1 MNVWICIRSLQMN
14 LTLQTR
20 RPSFVLTCC
29 VVMSRN
35 IYQLKM
41 HCQMAPNMPANNS
54 HLTLMIAWLYHY
66 LNKLNCKW
74 PCKQR
79 VCIMLPLELCNRN
92 YWNLKGEFYYIV
104 TEYHPFRR
112 YYIYSTS
119 KGVTVLNIVI
129 PSRTTHYRAFT
140 TDQNLFLQFSPYL
153 HWIQNFVSNW
163 NNKHQSCLLNLYSL

>member
-1 MNVWICIRSLQMN
+1 MN
-14 LTLQTR
+14 LMLQTR

-35 IYQLKM
+35 TYQLKT

-54 HLTLMIAWLYHY
+54 HMTLMIARLYYH
-66 LNKLNCKW
+66 LNKLNYKW

-79 VCIMLPLELCNRN
+79 FCIMLPLELCNRN
-92 YWNLKGEFYYIV
+92 YWNLKRELYYIV
-104 TEYHPFRR
+104 VEYQPFWC

-119 KGVTVLNIVI
+119 KGSTVLNIVI

-140 TDQNLFLQFSPYL
+140 TDQNLFFQFSSQL

-163 NNKHQSCLLNLYSL
+163 NNKDESRYAKFLQAIMQ